1 MDDTIRNITKIMLQ
15 YDTGVPG
22 IVIIGLF
29 VIMAGIVTGL
39 YVTRKDYSSFF
50 RNTSLS
56 VLMGYAFFIL
66 CATIWFREKTEYAR
80 CYMNP
85 FESYDDLY
93 YKMIAEILLN
103 VLFFIPIGFLL
114 AAAMKR
120 ERFIFVLCTGCMF
133 SLTIETAQL
142 LCHRGVC
149 NIDDV
154 FHNTLGCAIGY
165 VVYRLCK
172 SIQKIF
178 TKRNIILSD

>member
-1 MDDTIRNITKIMLQ
+1 MLQ

-29 VIMAGIVTGL
+29 VIMAGIATGL

-50 RNTSLS
+50 RNMSLS
-56 VLMGYAFFIL
+56 VLMGYTFFIL
-66 CATIWFREKTEYAR
+66 CTTLLFREKTAYAR
-80 CYMNP
+80 CYTNP

-120 ERFIFVLCTGCMF
+120 ERFRFVLCTGCMF

-142 LCHRGVC
+142 LCRRGVC

-154 FHNTLGCAIGY
+154 IHNTLGCAIGY
-165 VVYRLCK
+165 LVYRLCN
-172 SIQKIF
+172 SILTVCIK
-178 TKRNIILSD
+178 

>member
-1 MDDTIRNITKIMLQ
+1 MENATRNITKIILQ

-29 VIMAGIVTGL
+29 IIMAGSITML

-50 RNTSLS
+50 RNMSLS
-56 VLMGYAFFIL
+56 VLMGYASFIL
-66 CATIWFREKTEYAR
+66 CATLLFREKTACAR
-80 CYMNP
+80 CYMIP
-85 FESYDDLY
+85 FASYDDLY

-103 VLFFIPIGFLL
+103 VLFFIPIGFLI
-114 AAAMKR
+114 AAAVKQKG
-120 ERFIFVLCTGCMF
+120 FLFVLCTGCMF
-133 SLTIETAQL
+133 SLAIETAQL
-142 LCHRGVC
+142 LCHRGIC